1 MSKQVHNVPEA
12 AEDASV
18 WGPMRLDNRFKQS
31 NLKTVE
37 PNVFSF
43 VDDSQSD
50 KITMVVDEAL
60 YITSGTLTITVE
72 ADDDEYSVTGQ
83 AGDVLTIQKGAT
95 VRYTGTAQTRGFLC
109 VGAAN

>member
-1 MSKQVHNVPEA
+1 MSKQVNNVPET

-37 PNVFSF
+37 PNVFGF
-43 VDDSQSD
+43 VDDRQSD

-72 ADDDEYSVTGQ
+72 GDGEEYSVTGRP
-83 AGDVLTIQKGAT
+83 GDVLTIQKGAT
-95 VRYTGTAQTRGFLC
+95 VRYTGTAKTRGFLC
-109 VGAAN
+109 VGVVD